1 MKKVIS
7 ICFAFF
13 FFVISCQSTQ
23 VKQADKKQV
32 PKVQELRI
40 IEQPAF
46 HAQKLKGA
54 TYVGLSTCTTCHEK
68 QAQHF
73 KMALHAR
80 IEVAGVEDTHG
91 TACEMCHGPGSLHVE
106 GGGDK
111 TKILNLKK
119 DNESCFNCHNDKKV
133 EFKLKNHHP
142 VLEGKMQCVD
152 CHDPHAPDA
161 KPWTAVSESGTNDA
175 CFKCHEEKRGPFAFE
190 HEALSSSCVMCHNP
204 HGSIHSKML
213 VQNDKNLCLKCH
225 AQSNYPTIGG
235 RSHASGSTAGFVGQ
249 GTCWSA
255 GCHTGVHGSNFDVH
269 LRY

>member
-1 MKKVIS
+1 MKKVVS
-7 ICFAFF
+7 ICFTLLFF
-13 FFVISCQSTQ
+13 VVISCQSTQ
-23 VKQADKKQV
+23 VKQADKKQEL
-32 PKVQELRI
+32 KVQELKV

-54 TYVGLSTCTTCHEK
+54 TYVGVSTCTTCHEK

-80 IEVAGVEDTHG
+80 VEVSGVENTHG

-119 DNESCFNCHNDKKV
+119 DNQSCFNCHAEKKV

-142 VLEGKMQCVD
+142 VLEGKMQCTD
-152 CHDPHAPDA
+152 CHNPHAPDA
-161 KPWTAVSESGTNDA
+161 KPWTAVSESGMNEA
-175 CFKCHEEKRGPFAFE
+175 CFKCHAEKRGPFAFE
-190 HEALSSSCVMCHNP
+190 HEAISSSCIMCHNP

-225 AQSNYPTIGG
+225 VQPNYPVIGG
-235 RSHASGSTAGFVGQ
+235 RNHSNYANQ

-255 GCHTGVHGSNFDVH
+255 GCHTAVHGSNFDDH